1 MIECCW
7 MLLQQLNPIY
17 RDATTTYKNPTFSAA
32 HWRHVTSRPMTIHLP
47 SRSLL
52 GPSYWCC
59 SRDVPMRQSIQCT
72 WFWGHGCWKV
82 GDWAATERAKSH
94 CRLFEFINNNKI
106 IINLYSAVIQKIQR
120 RGWHQVKT
128 VWTGG
133 SWGYWGVVVH
143 STAGSNVGW

>member
-59 SRDVPMRQSIQCT
+59 SRDAPMRQSIQCT

-106 IINLYSAVIQKIQR
+106 IINLYSAVKSEDTEARVASGQDCLNRWVLRFLRCRCPQYGRI
-120 RGWHQVKT
+120 
-128 VWTGG
+128 
-133 SWGYWGVVVH
+133 
-143 STAGSNVGW
+143 